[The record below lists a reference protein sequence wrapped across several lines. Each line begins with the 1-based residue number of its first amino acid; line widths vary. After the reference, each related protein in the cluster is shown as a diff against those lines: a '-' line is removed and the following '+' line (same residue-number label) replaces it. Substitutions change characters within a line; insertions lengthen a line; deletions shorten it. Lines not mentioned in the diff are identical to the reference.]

1 MVPTTTDAPLD
12 APDSFSALQASR
24 LTGAS
29 PSQIR
34 YWSRVGLVVPS
45 SRAGSSRRRY
55 RFRDL
60 VALRM
65 VRSLLDAGLSLQR
78 VRKAVEHLDTI
89 GDDLTDLRLVSDGST
104 VFACRD
110 DGEVLDAL
118 RHGQLALFVS
128 VDAVASEVEAEVRQF
143 SNERRAFVDSLQD
156 DARSDES
163 GEAGG

>member
-1 MVPTTTDAPLD
+1 MAIT
-12 APDSFSALQASR
+12 SNR
-24 LTGAS
+24 
-29 PSQIR
+29 
-34 YWSRVGLVVPS
+34 
-45 SRAGSSRRRY
+45 RAY
-55 RFRDL
+55 TFRDL

-78 VRKAVEHLDTI
+78 VRKAVEHLAGI

-118 RHGQLALFVS
+118 GHGQLALFVS

-143 SNERRAFVDSLQD
+143 SDERAAFVDSLNE
-156 DARSDES
+156 APEAAEERE
-163 GEAGG
+163 EAGGQG